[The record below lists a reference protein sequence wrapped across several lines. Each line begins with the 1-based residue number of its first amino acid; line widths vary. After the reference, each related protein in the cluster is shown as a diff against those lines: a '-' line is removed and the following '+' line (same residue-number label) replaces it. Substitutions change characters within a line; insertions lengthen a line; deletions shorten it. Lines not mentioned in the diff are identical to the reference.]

1 MKRGP
6 LTLMIAGVAL
16 ALAIPS
22 MSAFSAPN
30 TDHDGVRVALDDG
43 HPNTAPPEHASRMPP
58 GGPDAM
64 AHGWHHDGGQGSG
77 QGFEHHCQMANAH
90 QAAMLA
96 YAEVRLGLTDAQK
109 PAWAQFVTA
118 VKAAH
123 EPQAKLCADLAGK
136 PRPTTLPEQVA
147 RAEQLTAARL
157 AWLQAIR
164 PALDALYPQLTPEQ
178 QKLANALVHHM
189 HGGRHGDHEHGGHH
203 HHDAD

>member
-6 LTLMIAGVAL
+6 LTLMIAGIAL
-16 ALAIPS
+16 ALAIPGV
-22 MSAFSAPN
+22 SAVSAPN
-30 TDHDGVRVALDDG
+30 TGNDGFRVALDDG
-43 HPNTAPPEHASRMPP
+43 QPNAAPSEAPPRMPP

-64 AHGWHHDGGQGSG
+64 AHGWHHDGDQGAEQGSG
-77 QGFEHHCQMANAH
+77 HHCQMAEAH

-96 YAEVRLGLTDAQK
+96 YAEVRLGLTEAQK
-109 PAWAQFVTA
+109 PAWAKFVAA

-136 PRPTTLPEQVA
+136 PHPTTLPEHVA
-147 RAEQLTAARL
+147 RAEQLAAAHL

-178 QKLANALVHHM
+178 QKLATTLARHM
-189 HGGRHGDHEHGGHH
+189 HGGGHGDHEHGEHH